1 MINEEAECLAET
13 LLALAVGAGLSG
25 YASLMNLHAEKYSM
39 TRFTRLAV
47 MAASA
52 LCLTACLVPEKF
64 EASVRFK
71 ADGAYVYKYE
81 GSAVHFMAAAAI
93 KQKGSLPAKDEE
105 GLKREAEKAAKA
117 LGVQKMNYVGDGR
130 YDIRIE
136 EDVKSGQQVS
146 TLKIFTITR
155 DKEGAYLFAVPP
167 MKDKDRDQLRSL
179 GIKVDGTAEVFLP
192 SNAKVLENN
201 ASGTP
206 GLFAKSYSWKI
217 GGVDDR
223 PMIRFVLAQ

>member
-1 MINEEAECLAET
+1 MFDGIHVRVGQRLQLA
-13 LLALAVGAGLSG
+13 G
-25 YASLMNLHAEKYSM
+25 YASLQLRSERYTMA
-39 TRFTRLAV
+39 RFTRLAV
-47 MAASA
+47 LAASA
-52 LCLTACLVPEKF
+52 LSLTACLVPEKF
-64 EASVRFK
+64 VASVRFK
-71 ADGAYVYKYE
+71 SDGAYVYKYE

-117 LGVQKMNYVGDGR
+117 SGVQKMTYSGDGR

-155 DKEGAYLFAVPP
+155 DKDGAYLFAVPA
-167 MKDKDRDQLRSL
+167 MKDRDRDQLRSL
-179 GIKVDGTAEVFLP
+179 GIKVDGKAEVFLP

-206 GLFAKSYSWKI
+206 GLFSKSYSWKI

-223 PMIRFVLAQ
+223 PMIRFVLAP